1 MRNKTVGMKKM
12 LSNWIKAGSILAL
25 ICACSASTALDEE
38 ELPKPTDRVI
48 SFSGFEWLVRK
59 TGTTKEGPGPN
70 LFSDSEDNVWVDAQG
85 RLHLKIVQ
93 KGGLWYCSG
102 VVLRQSLSY
111 GKYIFYVASD
121 VSKLDQHVVGGLFTY
136 RTDEEEID
144 IEFSKWSDPNNMDAQ
159 FAVQPSERAGNK
171 VRYNLQLEGLQSTHA
186 FDWQPSY
193 IDFFSVQ
200 GHSAVVTTD
209 NLIQAWR
216 YTGTNIPPD
225 TDERLRINLWLFRG
239 QTPSDKKEQEM
250 IIEKVEYIK

>member
-1 MRNKTVGMKKM
+1 MFLEQFSFLHVIRVCCL
-12 LSNWIKAGSILAL
+12 LSLLG
-25 ICACSASTALDEE
+25 ACSSSTGLDDE
-38 ELPKPTDRVI
+38 ELPTPTDRII
-48 SFSGFEWLVRK
+48 SFSGFDWLVRK
-59 TGTTKEGPGPN
+59 TGASKEGPGPN
-70 LFSDSEDNVWVDAQG
+70 LFSDSEDNVWVDEQG

-102 VVLRQSLSY
+102 LLLRQSLGY

-121 VSKLDQHVVGGLFTY
+121 VSKLDQNVVGGLFTY

-144 IEFSKWSDPNNMDAQ
+144 IEFSKWSDPDNMDSQ

-171 VRYNLQLEGLQSTHA
+171 VRYNLELTGEQSTHS
-186 FDWQPSY
+186 FDWQPTY
-193 IDFFSVQ
+193 IDFFSLQ
-200 GHSAVVTTD
+200 GHSATVTPD
-209 NLIQAWR
+209 NLIRQWR
-216 YTGTNIPPD
+216 YTGANIPPD